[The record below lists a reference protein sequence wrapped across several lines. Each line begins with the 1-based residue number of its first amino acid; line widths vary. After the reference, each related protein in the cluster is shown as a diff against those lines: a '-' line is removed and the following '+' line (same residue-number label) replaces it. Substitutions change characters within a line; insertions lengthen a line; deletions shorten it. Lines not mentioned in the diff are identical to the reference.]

1 MNAKVSAQV
10 NAPVNAPVNTPVKAP
25 MSTTM
30 TLPADHALRRAL
42 ADEVHARP
50 PAPVTAPAVVSCL
63 ALYETDAEA
72 VFDCVVQ
79 LAQRVGVTPPAA
91 GGGHAIVNLPDVR
104 VKWERHGEFSS
115 LTFVRA
121 LRDPISLDAMTH
133 YPTAF
138 EALPGDWLAALP
150 GRTIAA
156 ADILLLP
163 AGDPGAAPRWDEL
176 ARWFNREA
184 MAGSQVLDEAALVFT
199 DFMLR
204 DDGGDNGA
212 GQAGRTRWLVLDQQ
226 GMSAAQSARVVQRI
240 IEIEIYRMT
249 SLLAFPLA
257 RDAFPQLNRIEQ
269 RLAEITA
276 ATAALHGR
284 GDPKQTQDAERALLD
299 ELTGVASEVERSV
312 AATSFRF
319 SAGQAYWDLV
329 QARVREFREKLIGD
343 LRTLG
348 VFLSRRLAPAMN
360 SCAAAARRQEELS
373 ARIERASALLR
384 TRVDVAREEQ
394 NQQLLAAME
403 RRGKIGL
410 RLQQTVEGLSVA
422 ALTYYLVGLVGYG
435 VKPLKAVWPQL
446 NTDGV
451 IAGSI
456 PVLAFIVWRAVV
468 RLRKRLM
475 ND

>member
-1 MNAKVSAQV
+1 MI
-10 NAPVNAPVNTPVKAP
+10 
-25 MSTTM
+25 
-30 TLPADHALRRAL
+30 LPPDHALRRAL
-42 ADEVHARP
+42 AAEVHARP
-50 PAPVTAPAVVSCL
+50 PAQVSVPAVVSCL
-63 ALYETDAEA
+63 ALYGTDAES
-72 VFDCVVQ
+72 VFDGVVR
-79 LAQRVGVTPPAA
+79 LAQRLGVTPPAA
-91 GGGHAIVNLPDVR
+91 GGGHAIVNLPEVR

-121 LRDPISLDAMTH
+121 LHDHADTALEAMTR

-138 EALPGDWLAALP
+138 EALPDDWLDTLP

-163 AGDPGAAPRWDEL
+163 PGDARAAPRWDEL

-184 MAGSQVLDEAALVFT
+184 MAGSLVLDEAALVFT

-204 DDGGDNGA
+204 DGDGDGDAGA
-212 GQAGRTRWLVLDQQ
+212 DQAGRTRWLVLDQQ

-249 SLLAFPLA
+249 ALLAFPLA

-299 ELTGVASEVERSV
+299 ELTGVAAEVERSL

-329 QARVREFREKLIGD
+329 QARVRELREKRIGD

-348 VFLSRRLAPAMN
+348 GFLARRLAPAMN
-360 SCAAAARRQEELS
+360 SCAAAARQQEELS

-384 TRVDVAREEQ
+384 TRVDIAREEQ

-435 VKPLKAVWPQL
+435 VKPLTSVWPQL
-446 NTDGV
+446 NTDWV

-456 PVLAFIVWRAVV
+456 PILAFLVWRAVG

-475 ND
+475 GD